1 MKSSFSQRIS
11 RLRYL
16 ARLLDSSI
24 PIPGGYRIGID
35 GFLGLIPGIGD
46 IAGSLASSYIIIES
60 ARLGASIA
68 TLTRMVLNVLL
79 ESLVGIIPL
88 VGDLFDFFWKAN
100 EKNLALLEKQL
111 HSAPPQSSAENRLK
125 ATAVVLIILLL
136 AGIIVLTSLALWV
149 LLRAIAAIA
158 AIVTG

>member
-1 MKSSFSQRIS
+1 MRSSTPKRIE
-11 RLRYL
+11 RLRKL

-46 IAGSLASSYIIIES
+46 FAGGLASSYIIIES
-60 ARLGASIA
+60 ARLGASTA
-68 TLTRMVLNVLL
+68 TLVRMVLNVLL

-88 VGDLFDFFWKAN
+88 IGDLFDFVWKAN

-111 HSAPPQSSAENRLK
+111 HSAPSQNSAEQRLK
-125 ATAVVLIILLL
+125 ATAVVLIIMLL

-149 LLRAIAAIA
+149 LLRVVETIAATVI
-158 AIVTG
+158 G